1 VTEAFEANANDE
13 VKMILVFCELKDG
26 SIRKPSLE
34 ALSEARRLA
43 DPAGLQVG
51 ALFVGSTCA
60 GAEKAAQ
67 YGADCILKVEA
78 PSLAAYSSDGYAQA
92 IADAVKAK
100 GASVLLGAATSSG
113 KDVLP
118 RAAARLGAGYAAD
131 VTGLA
136 MAGGRLT
143 CVRPVYAGKAF
154 ASTAFESPI
163 QVATTRPNVFTATEH
178 PRLGTVETL
187 PAPAGGFLSVVKEIL
202 AKGGGKQDLTE
213 ADIIVSGG
221 RGMKDGA
228 NFQILEELAEALGG
242 VVGASRAAVD
252 AGWGIPHSMQ
262 VGQTGKVVSPTL
274 YIACGISGA
283 IQHVA
288 GMSGSKVIVAIN
300 KDPEAPIFKLATYGI
315 VGDLFEVVP
324 ELTKAARAMA
334 IGK

>member
-1 VTEAFEANANDE
+1 
-13 VKMILVFCELKDG
+13 MILVYCELKDG
-26 SIRKPSLE
+26 GIRKPSLE

-43 DPAGLQVG
+43 DAAGLAVG
-51 ALFVGSTCA
+51 ALFVGASGA
-60 GAEKAAQ
+60 GAEQAAQ
-67 YGADCILKVEA
+67 YGADSILKVEA

-92 IADAVKAK
+92 IADTVRSK
-100 GASVLLGAATSSG
+100 GASVLLGAATSVG

-118 RAAARLGAGYAAD
+118 RAAARLDAGYAAD
-131 VTGLA
+131 VTGLG
-136 MAGGRLT
+136 MADGKLT
-143 CVRPVYAGKAF
+143 CLRPVYAGKAF
-154 ASTAFESPI
+154 ATENFQSAI
-163 QVATTRPNVFTATEH
+163 QVATTRPNVFTATAQ
-178 PRLGTVETL
+178 PKAGVVEAL
-187 PAPAGGFLSVVKEIL
+187 PAPAGGFMAVVKEIL

-213 ADIIVSGG
+213 ANVIVSGG

-228 NFQILEELAEALGG
+228 NFQLLEELADAIGG

-252 AGWGIPHSMQ
+252 AGWGIPHSIQ

-334 IGK
+334 R

>member
-1 VTEAFEANANDE
+1 
-13 VKMILVFCELKDG
+13 MILVFCELKDG

-43 DPAGLQVG
+43 DAAGLAVG
-51 ALFVGSTCA
+51 ALFVGASCA
-60 GAEKAAQ
+60 GAEAAAQ
-67 YGADCILKVEA
+67 YGADAVLKVEA

-92 IADAVKAK
+92 IADAVRAK
-100 GASVLLGAATSSG
+100 GATVLLGAATSAG
-113 KDVLP
+113 KDVIP
-118 RAAARLGAGYAAD
+118 RAAARLEAGYAAD

-136 MAGGRLT
+136 MDGGKLT

-154 ASTAFESPI
+154 AASSFQSPI
-163 QVATTRPNVFTATEH
+163 QAATTRPNVFAATVN
-178 PRLGTVETL
+178 PKAGAVEQL
-187 PAPAGGFLSVVKEIL
+187 PAPAGGFLAVVKEIL
-202 AKGGGKQDLTE
+202 AKGTGKLDLTE
-213 ADIIVSGG
+213 ANVIVSGG

-228 NFQILEELAEALGG
+228 NFKILEELAEALGG

-252 AGWGIPHSMQ
+252 AGWGVPHSMQ

-324 ELTKAARAMA
+324 ELTKAARAMGL
-334 IGK
+334 GK

>member
-1 VTEAFEANANDE
+1 
-13 VKMILVFCELKDG
+13 MILVFCELKDG

-43 DPAGLQVG
+43 DAGGLTVG
-51 ALFVGSTCA
+51 ALFVGASCT
-60 GAEKAAQ
+60 GSEQAAQ
-67 YGADCILKVEA
+67 YGADCILQVEA

-92 IADAVKAK
+92 IADAMQAK
-100 GASVLLGAATSSG
+100 GATALLAAATSAG
-113 KDVLP
+113 KDVAP
-118 RAAARLGAGYAAD
+118 RAAARMGAGYAGD
-131 VTGLA
+131 VTGLSLVD
-136 MAGGRLT
+136 GKLQT
-143 CVRPVYAGKAF
+143 LRPVYAGKAF
-154 ASTAFESPI
+154 ATTAFESPI
-163 QVATTRPNVFTATEH
+163 QVATTRPNVFPVATS
-178 PRLGTVETL
+178 PKAGTVEHL
-187 PAPAGGFLSVVKEIL
+187 PAPAGGFLAVVKEIV
-202 AKGGGKQDLTE
+202 AKGGGKLDLSE
-213 ADIIVSGG
+213 ANIIVAGG

-228 NFQILEELAEALGG
+228 NFQLLEDLAEALGG

-252 AGWGIPHSMQ
+252 AGWDIPHSIQ

-324 ELTKAARAMA
+324 ELTKAARSMA
-334 IGK
+334 K

>member
-1 VTEAFEANANDE
+1 
-13 VKMILVFCELKDG
+13 MILVYCELKDG

-43 DPAGLQVG
+43 DAAGLAVG
-51 ALFVGSTCA
+51 ALFI
-60 GAEKAAQ
+60 GAECRGAETAAQ
-67 YGADCILKVEA
+67 YGADAILKVEA
-78 PSLAAYSSDGYAQA
+78 PCLAAYSSDGYAQA
-92 IADAVKAK
+92 AADAVRAK
-100 GASVLLGAATSSG
+100 GATVLLGAATSAG

-143 CVRPVYAGKAF
+143 CNRPVYAGKAF
-154 ASTAFESPI
+154 AASSFSSPV
-163 QVATTRPNVFTATEH
+163 QVASTRPNVFPAAVC
-178 PRLGTVETL
+178 PRAGAVEVL
-187 PAPAGGFLSVVKEIL
+187 PAPEGGFLAVVKEIL

-213 ADIIVSGG
+213 ADVIVSGG

-228 NFQILEELAEALGG
+228 SFQLLEDLAGVLGG
-242 VVGASRAAVD
+242 VVGASRPAVD
-252 AGWGIPHSMQ
+252 AGWGLPHSMQ

-300 KDPEAPIFKLATYGI
+300 KDPEAPIFKQATYGI

-324 ELTKAARAMA
+324 ELTRALKAL
-334 IGK
+334 K

>member
-1 VTEAFEANANDE
+1 
-13 VKMILVFCELKDG
+13 MILVFCELKDG
-26 SIRKPSLE
+26 GIRKPSLE

-43 DPAGLQVG
+43 DGAGLEVG
-51 ALFVGSTCA
+51 ALFVGADGA
-60 GAEKAAQ
+60 GSETAGQ
-67 YGADCILKVEA
+67 YGADTILTVLA

-100 GASVLLGAATSSG
+100 GATVLLGAATSAG

-118 RAAARLGAGYAAD
+118 RAAARLEAGYAAD

-136 MAGGRLT
+136 FNGGRLSCT
-143 CVRPVYAGKAF
+143 RPVYAGKAF
-154 ASTAFESPI
+154 AEEGFSSPI
-163 QVATTRPNVFTATEH
+163 QVATTRPNVFAATAS
-178 PRLGTVETL
+178 PRAGRPEAL
-187 PAPAGGFLSVVKEIL
+187 PAPAGGFMAVVREIL

-213 ADIIVSGG
+213 ADVIVSGG
-221 RGMKDGA
+221 RGLKEGA
-228 NFQILEELAEALGG
+228 NFQMLEELAEALGG

-315 VGDLFEVVP
+315 VGDLFQVVP
-324 ELTKAARAMA
+324 ELTKAARAMKL
-334 IGK
+334 GK

>member
-1 VTEAFEANANDE
+1 
-13 VKMILVFCELKDG
+13 MILVFCELKDG
-26 SIRKPSLE
+26 KLRKPSLE

-43 DPAGLQVG
+43 DVSGKQVG
-51 ALFVGSTCA
+51 AIFAGGSLA
-60 GAEKAAQ
+60 GAEEAAV
-67 YGADCILKVEA
+67 YGADAILKAEG
-78 PSLAAYSSDGYAQA
+78 PSLAAYSSDGYAR
-92 IADAVKAK
+92 ILADAVTARN
-100 GASVLLGAATSSG
+100 ATVFLAAATSTG
-113 KDVLP
+113 KDVAP
-118 RAAARLGAGYAAD
+118 RVAARLGAGYAAD

-136 MAGGRLT
+136 MTDGKLQAQ
-143 CVRPVYAGKAF
+143 RPVYAGKAF
-154 ASTAFESPI
+154 ATVEFESTV
-163 QVATTRPNVFTATEH
+163 QVATTRPNVFPVAQCPKAGIIE
-178 PRLGTVETL
+178 VV
-187 PAPAGGFLSVVKEIL
+187 PAGAADFKAVVQEIL
-202 AKGGGKQDLTE
+202 AKAGGKVDLTE

-228 NFQILEELAEALGG
+228 NFKLLEELADALGG

-288 GMSGSKVIVAIN
+288 GMSSSKVIVAIN

-324 ELTKAARAMA
+324 ELIKAAKTLK
-334 IGK
+334 G

>member
-1 VTEAFEANANDE
+1 
-13 VKMILVFCELKDG
+13 MILVFCELKDG
-26 SIRKPSLE
+26 KIRKPSLE

-43 DPAGLQVG
+43 DASGKQVSAIFAG
-51 ALFVGSTCA
+51 GSVA
-60 GAEKAAQ
+60 GAEEAAA
-67 YGADCILKVEA
+67 YGADTVLKAEG
-78 PSLAAYSSDGYAQA
+78 PSLAAYSSDGYAR
-92 IADAVKAK
+92 ILADAVKAK
-100 GASVLLGAATSSG
+100 GASVLLAAATSTG
-113 KDVLP
+113 KDVAP
-118 RAAARLGAGYAAD
+118 RIAARLEAGYAAD

-136 MAGGRLT
+136 MKNGKLQAQ
-143 CVRPVYAGKAF
+143 RPVYAGKAF
-154 ASTAFESPI
+154 ATVDFDSSV
-163 QVATTRPNVFTATEH
+163 QVATTRPNVFAVA
-178 PRLGTVETL
+178 PCPKAGTMEVL
-187 PAPAGGFLSVVKEIL
+187 SAGIPDFKAVVKEIL
-202 AKGGGKQDLTE
+202 AKAGGTVDLTE

-228 NFQILEELAEALGG
+228 NFRILEELAEALGG

-288 GMSGSKVIVAIN
+288 GMSSSKVIVAIN

-324 ELTKAARAMA
+324 ELTKAAKTLK
-334 IGK
+334 G

>member
-1 VTEAFEANANDE
+1 
-13 VKMILVFCELKDG
+13 MILVYCELKDG
-26 SIRKPSLE
+26 GIRKPSLE

-43 DPAGLQVG
+43 DGAGLAVG
-51 ALFVGSTCA
+51 ALFVGASCA
-60 GAEKAAQ
+60 GAEAAAQ
-67 YGADCILKVEA
+67 YGADSILKVEA
-78 PSLAAYSSDGYAQA
+78 PSLAAYSSDGYAAA
-92 IADAVKAK
+92 IADAVRAK
-100 GASVLLGAATSSG
+100 GATVLLGAATSAG

-118 RAAARLGAGYAAD
+118 RAAARLEAGYAAD

-136 MAGGRLT
+136 MEDGRLVCT
-143 CVRPVYAGKAF
+143 RPVYAGKAF
-154 ASTAFESPI
+154 AKEAFQSPV
-163 QVATTRPNVFTATEH
+163 QVATTRPNVFAATVCAKA
-178 PRLGTVETL
+178 GAVEAL
-187 PAPAGGFLSVVKEIL
+187 PAPAGGFMAVVREIL

-213 ADIIVSGG
+213 ANVIVSGG

-228 NFQILEELAEALGG
+228 NFQLLEELADALGG

-252 AGWGIPHSMQ
+252 AGWGIPHSIQ

-300 KDPEAPIFKLATYGI
+300 KDPEAPIFKQATYGI

-324 ELTKAARAMA
+324 ELTRALKAL
-334 IGK
+334 K